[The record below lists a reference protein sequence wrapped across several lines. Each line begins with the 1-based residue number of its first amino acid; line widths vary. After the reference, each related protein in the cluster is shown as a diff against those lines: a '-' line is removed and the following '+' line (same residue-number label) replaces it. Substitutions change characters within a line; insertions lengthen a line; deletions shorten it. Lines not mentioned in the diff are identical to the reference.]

1 MARCIAGRRCDLKR
15 KLAWVISGVVLSSV
29 VGLARQNTP
38 TKSARLPRV
47 FVLDG
52 SALKALREQIAAN
65 GARAP
70 ALLELRTEADRTLK
84 LPPLSVIQKQ
94 QIPPS
99 GDKHDYMS
107 LAPYW
112 WPNPNTPD
120 GLPYVRR
127 DGETNPGIQ
136 RVPDHKNFDRLISA
150 THTLALAYYLFG
162 EEAYASHA
170 TELLRAWFLEPAT
183 RMNPHLDFAQAVVGR
198 NEGRGTGL
206 IETRRL
212 SRVVDTIGMLAG
224 SQAWTEADR
233 KGTMDWCARYLA
245 WMQDSPNGKQ
255 EAEAKNNHGTYY
267 DVQVASLALFT
278 GNTDLAKRVLRD
290 AANKRIAV
298 QIEPDGRQPLELERT
313 KSLGYSTMNI
323 SGLFELARLGESAGV
338 DLWNFQTRDGRSILK
353 ALDFLLPYATG
364 ARRWPYKQ
372 IATFQGAEIVPVL
385 LIATEKYRTARYRE
399 AAAKIDPAST
409 NSLDALLIRC
419 KKRH

>member
-1 MARCIAGRRCDLKR
+1 M
-15 KLAWVISGVVLSSV
+15 SGIVLSSV
-29 VGLARQNTP
+29 VGLARQNMP
-38 TKSARLPRV
+38 TKRAHLPRV
-47 FVLDG
+47 FVFDG

-65 GARAP
+65 GAREP
-70 ALLELRTEADRTLK
+70 ALLELRAAADRALK

-94 QIPPS
+94 QVPPS

-127 DGETNPGIQ
+127 DGETNPDIQ
-136 RVPDHKNFDRLISA
+136 RVPDHKNFDRLMSA
-150 THTLALAYYLFG
+150 AHTLALAYYLFG

-170 TELLRAWFLEPAT
+170 TELLWAWFLEPAT
-183 RMNPHLDFAQAVVGR
+183 RMNPHLDFAQAVLGR

-212 SRVVDTIGMLAG
+212 SRVVDTIGLLAG
-224 SQAWTEADR
+224 SRAWTEADQ
-233 KGTMDWCARYLA
+233 KGMMDWCARYLV
-245 WMQDSPNGKQ
+245 WMQDCPNGKQ

-278 GNTDLAKRVLRD
+278 GNTDLAKRVIRD

-298 QIEPDGRQPLELERT
+298 QIESDGRQPLELERT

-323 SGLFELARLGESAGV
+323 SGLFELARLGESVGV
-338 DLWNFQTRDGRSILK
+338 DLWNFQTRDGRSIRK
-353 ALDFLLPYATG
+353 ALDFLVPYATG

-372 IATFQGAEIVPVL
+372 IAEFKGAEIVPVL

-399 AAAKIDPAST
+399 AAAKIDPASM
-409 NSLDALLIRC
+409 NSLDALLIHS